1 MDPDFPLSELD
12 ILVKQCN
19 ITINFLRAARSNPKL
34 SAYAYLN
41 YNFQTK
47 PLAPPGT
54 RFVAHINLLYVD
66 HGS

>member
-47 PLAPPGT
+47 NGT
-54 RFVAHINLLYVD
+54 NSFNSTTFLIN
-66 HGS
+66 SEMNNK